1 MSSLKARRQ
10 SDAKAFDKAFGDA
23 NKAFVN
29 ELEALQYSASA
40 LTATMPPGKNT
51 VNSNSYENLKKVGVL
66 GLMQGRG
73 QEEMKQVQLQTLRR
87 LQKQFPQK
95 WTTTA
100 RPLALPQKK
109 VQEIEG
115 SFEEEGLVPRLVQ
128 LPEDPK
134 PEMSKG
140 IDYTYTKNTVPKTW
154 QDWKDSANATETG
167 QKTWQSLKPFQ
178 SSMNM
183 SERIAETG
191 TVFGPAYP
199 SEVQSGN
206 ILGYPASNWAVK
218 QANEQQQLV
227 EEADRKQ
234 QAARSGRTIGGASS
248 ASMSM
253 SRTTDSLQAKMDKTL
268 QYDNVG
274 QPILP
279 PKDTFGSTVLNYDGD
294 WSDPYTIGKGVPGA
308 WSRKRRKGSPF
319 SDPKLTPYERIFGDP
334 DSHTAHEQ
342 WHFVKKFTNQMTWG
356 YEGLHGYDHGDPNET
371 SRDIYYIHFIAKP
384 ENVIPTVF
392 ALTCL
397 LAVLGIKR
405 SREFRK
411 PVQGLMHT

>member
-10 SDAKAFDKAFGDA
+10 GDVKAFDKAFGDA

-40 LTATMPPGKNT
+40 LTATMPPRKNT
-51 VNSNSYENLKKVGVL
+51 VNSDSYENLKKVGVL
-66 GLMQGRG
+66 GIMQGRG
-73 QEEMKQVQLQTLRR
+73 QEEMKQVQLQTLKR
-87 LQKQFPQK
+87 LQKQFPHK

-134 PEMSKG
+134 PEMSQG
-140 IDYTYTKNTVPKTW
+140 IGKVPKTW
-154 QDWKDSANATETG
+154 KEWKDSANATETG
-167 QKTWQSLKPFQ
+167 HKTWKSLRPFQ

-183 SERIAETG
+183 SQRLADEG

-199 SEVQSGN
+199 TEVQSGN
-206 ILGYPASNWAVK
+206 VLGIPAHNWAVK
-218 QANEQQQLV
+218 QANEQQELV
-227 EEADRKQ
+227 EKAEKNLN
-234 QAARSGRTIGGASS
+234 AARSGRTIGGAS

-253 SRTTDSLQAKMDKTL
+253 SRTTDSLQGKMEQTL
-268 QYDNVG
+268 MQDAVG

-279 PKDTFGSTVLNYDGD
+279 PKDTYGSTVLNYDGD

-342 WHFVKKFTNQMTWG
+342 WHFVKKYTNQLVFG
-356 YEGLHGYDHGDPNET
+356 YEGFHGYEHGDPNET
-371 SRDIYYIHFIAKP
+371 SRDIYYINFIAKP

-392 ALTCL
+392 ALTGL
-397 LAVLGIKR
+397 LAVLGMKR